1 MAKKPAR
8 ARAAGHGRAT
18 PKGTQPTTPKPAR
31 TDPTVRQIDR
41 AMPVQGRAFVARP
54 LPPRSGHRGRR

>member
-8 ARAAGHGRAT
+8 ARAARDGRVT
-18 PKGTQPTTPKPAR
+18 PKGTQPATPKPAR
-31 TDPTVRQIDR
+31 TGPTVHHVER

>member
-18 PKGTQPTTPKPAR
+18 PKGTQPVGKKPEP
-31 TDPTVRQIDR
+31 TEPTVRQVDR
-41 AMPVQGRAFVARP
+41 SMPVQGRAFVARP
-54 LPPRSGHRGRR
+54 LPPRAGHRGRR